1 MADLM
6 QQARELLAAEY
17 ESRDMKRAAHQ
28 LRYGY
33 ALTNAQELAI
43 NAIAAALRAAP
54 EGCQRDADR
63 YRELRRKVCIVGN
76 DFHVINMHPTY
87 VAPDAGIELD
97 SVLDAL
103 IDARPQGVK
112 DV

>member
-33 ALTNAQELAI
+33 AITNAQELAM

-54 EGCQRDADR
+54 EGYVLVPVQTLESIRDSSTD
-63 YRELRRKVCIVGN
+63 
-76 DFHVINMHPTY
+76 P
-87 VAPDAGIELD
+87 VARGFAEG
-97 SVLDAL
+97 AL
-103 IDARPQGVK
+103 AARPKGVK
-112 DV
+112 DAT